1 VAKHDGD
8 RRGAPIGLI
17 ASGGAFAVLLIFI
30 LQNTQ
35 QAKVNFLW
43 LNVTWGIW
51 FVILVSMLLG
61 AVMGWGLRFWRRRRD

>member
-35 QAKVNFLW
+35 QAEVHLLW

-61 AVMGWGLRFWRRRRD
+61 AVMGWGFRFWRRRRD